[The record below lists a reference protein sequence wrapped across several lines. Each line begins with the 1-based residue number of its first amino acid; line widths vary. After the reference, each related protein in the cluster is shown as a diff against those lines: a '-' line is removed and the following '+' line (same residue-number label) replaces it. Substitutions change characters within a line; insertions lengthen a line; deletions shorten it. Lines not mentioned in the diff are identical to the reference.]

1 MEFWRNGFRVL
12 RSLKL
17 RESFSA
23 ALHSPRWHLFSI
35 DGFCECP
42 RQDRHEAEVELVAM
56 GWLRCRSRRV
66 VLLRVLRSISNH
78 AGFSMGESFAL
89 WNWGCVVDA
98 RSVPGVR
105 PAASLPRKDFR
116 LDLRSDC
123 CACCR
128 LFQLRNLLCSA
139 AGAGL
144 SWRPARWAKSA

>member
-1 MEFWRNGFRVL
+1 
-12 RSLKL
+12 

-42 RQDRHEAEVELVAM
+42 RQDRHEAEGELAAM

-66 VLLRVLRSISNH
+66 VLVPVLRSISNH
-78 AGFSMGESFAL
+78 AGFSVGESFAL

-98 RSVPGVR
+98 LSVPGVR

-116 LDLRSDC
+116 LDVRSDC
-123 CACCR
+123 CVRHCV
-128 LFQLRNLLCSA
+128 FYLRHLLLPA
-139 AGAGL
+139 AGSSFASRGVI
-144 SWRPARWAKSA
+144 